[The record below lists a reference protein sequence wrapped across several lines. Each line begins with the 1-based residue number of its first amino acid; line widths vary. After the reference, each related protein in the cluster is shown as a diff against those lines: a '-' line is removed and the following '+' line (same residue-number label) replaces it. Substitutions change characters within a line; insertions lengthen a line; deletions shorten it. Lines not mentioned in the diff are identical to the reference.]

1 MTVTLVPPT
10 NLMESSVPDEE
21 SNNKFGLSLVP
32 SVCCALSKY
41 VVLVSVLV
49 SVEEIVNSVALVLV
63 TVTLVPPV
71 IVISSLPEASDGSN
85 LIAVVDSGTSK
96 S

>member
-10 NLMESSVPDEE
+10 NFIVSSVPEE
-21 SNNKFGLSLVP
+21 ASNNKFGLVLFP

-41 VVLVSVLV
+41 VVLVSVFV
-49 SVEEIVNSVALVLV
+49 SVEEIVNLLALSLV
-63 TVTLVPPV
+63 TVTFVPPA
-71 IVISSLPEASDGSN
+71 ISMSSLPELSDGSN
-85 LIAVVDSGTSK
+85 LILVVPVGTNK